1 MSRNVSEAA
10 HSSSEI
16 TSNIAGVAQAAE
28 STTHGATHTQKASQ
42 QLVETATQ
50 LRHLVEQFKVNT
62 SEYATTGTQVHRMAA
77 HAAN

>member
-28 STTHGATHTQKASQ
+28 STTHGATDTQKASQ

-50 LRHLVEQFKVNT
+50 LRHLVEQFKINAGE
-62 SEYATTGTQVHRMAA
+62 SAATGAQVHRMAA
-77 HAAN
+77 GAGK